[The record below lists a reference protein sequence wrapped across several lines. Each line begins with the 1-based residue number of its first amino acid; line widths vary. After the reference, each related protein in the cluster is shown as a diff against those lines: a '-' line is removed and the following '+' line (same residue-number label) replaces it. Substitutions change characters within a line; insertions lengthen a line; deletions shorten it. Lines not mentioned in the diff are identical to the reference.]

1 MRSLGAVGGDGQVRA
16 LESVGV
22 QVLMMIRLKIIPLK
36 KKKRLKMRY
45 NGGY

>member
-36 KKKRLKMRY
+36 KKRLKMRY